1 LNDPPT
7 IGSGSARRD
16 RLIRRFVVSD
26 KASLS
31 DVRHS
36 IRDDL
41 GRFGASEQSAFDCV
55 VAVTE
60 ACTNALEYGGS
71 DDEGRRPP
79 MVWWE
84 IDPHTAI
91 FQVEDHSARR
101 WAMASH
107 PSKGEDLLRDR
118 GRGFQVMHG
127 LMDEVEVVSVGVGTT
142 VRLTKRF

>member
-7 IGSGSARRD
+7 IGSHTARRD

-31 DVRHS
+31 EIRHS
-36 IRDDL
+36 IRGDL
-41 GRFGASEQSAFDCV
+41 TRFGVLEQQAFDCV

-60 ACTNALEYGGS
+60 ACTNALEYGAS
-71 DDEGRRPP
+71 ADEETRPP
-79 MVWWE
+79 LVWWE
-84 IDPHTAI
+84 IDPHAAV

-118 GRGFQVMHG
+118 GRGFQVMRG
-127 LMDEVEVVSVGVGTT
+127 LMDEVEVVGFDTGTA

>member
-7 IGSGSARRD
+7 IGSGTSRRD

-31 DVRHS
+31 EIRHS
-36 IRDDL
+36 IRGDL
-41 GRFGASEQSAFDCV
+41 SRFGASEQCAFDCV

-60 ACTNALEYGGS
+60 ACTNALEFGTS
-71 DDEGRRPP
+71 QDEDPWPP

-84 IDPHTAI
+84 IHPEVAT

-118 GRGFQVMHG
+118 GRGFQVMRG
-127 LMDEVEVVSVGVGTT
+127 LMDEVEVVSVDTGTT
-142 VRLTKRF
+142 VRLTKRL

>member
-1 LNDPPT
+1 MDDPPT
-7 IGSGSARRD
+7 IGSGRARRD
-16 RLIRRFVVSD
+16 RLIRRFVVND

-31 DVRHS
+31 EIRHT

-41 GRFGASEQSAFDCV
+41 SRFGVSEQAAFDCV

-60 ACTNALEYGGS
+60 ACTNALEFGTS
-71 DDEGRRPP
+71 NEEGPRPP
-79 MVWWE
+79 LIWWE
-84 IDPHTAI
+84 IAPHAAI

-118 GRGFQVMHG
+118 GRGFQVMKG
-127 LMDEVEVVSVGVGTT
+127 LMDAVEVMSLATGTT
-142 VRLTKRF
+142 VRLTKAL